1 MTALLDIEGELILE
15 RNGVEAM
22 RIEASGPLVS
32 AQIYRASTAVGLA
45 RTLHLPS
52 RAARRQVTRV
62 AALLTHVD
70 VTLEVQVG
78 SRRVAQLG
86 SGARSGLLERALGLD
101 GLQLHLIDTLFAL
114 LSGSGS
120 RRRPN
125 V

>member
-22 RIEASGPLVS
+22 RIEASGPLVR

-101 GLQLHLIDTLFAL
+101 GLQLHLINALFAL

-120 RRRPN
+120 RRGPN

>member
-22 RIEASGPLVS
+22 RIEASGPLVR

-86 SGARSGLLERALGLD
+86 SGARSGLLERALGLE
-101 GLQLHLIDTLFAL
+101 GLQLHLINALIAL

-120 RRRPN
+120 RRGPN